1 MREIPECLNRR
12 YLMLDKLIK
21 DLSSNLP
28 PPGSVDESASCDNNQ
43 VGIKMMCDFWNIL
56 QDDPECN
63 LTQEVQQR
71 LCGEADCSGM
81 YGPARVDCFRASKD
95 QDSNKGKELPVNR
108 VTRIRVEK
116 DPKSPNRH
124 GCCANSTDGDKLP
137 LSQVLCNLKE
147 AASYDKKC
155 NIRVGELMTAQAEL
169 KEQIQILEEREKQG
183 GELLKQADAMWS
195 CMEESYKKK
204 VAESQDRYAVLT
216 KELKEIE
223 QSANKWRKN
232 KKDLEF
238 QMQNITQC
246 NEDIKEKIKQ
256 KKNDLK
262 IMDLEIIDFKNR
274 IESNDKDL
282 YKAKNSYKAKK
293 EASDARIATIASEMA
308 QVEKKLAVEYKHKA
322 DKEQEGV
329 QYVKEA
335 REDLQKICRVL
346 LQKKLENE
354 DLQAEKEALIQDIDL
369 LKQTCD
375 NCKEKCANKEKSIEE
390 EIKKVE
396 ADLIEFRKKCIKCHE
411 CTDTIDVRKFCTD
424 CPRCLAERDCLY
436 EGDHCSL
443 DHSMDCVCMSVKQ
456 KFLDNVFD
464 NMYTVLERQ
473 SKTCPGKAVA
483 DCVLNCLKRSR
494 NGKLNEETR
503 KVLQE
508 FILSTVK
515 KNLNLTIVGGAV
527 KTRCEMDPETYKQL
541 MVCLKEVA
549 VTKPVKEDKGT
560 GSRKEP
566 CRRWGGP
573 SECHCP
579 KGPKACICTK
589 KALPPPTDPVSCGP
603 QPADEKESPSKICPV
618 REPLACSL
626 DCGMLGLPGASDLKR
641 EPCAGQSCA
650 FSKNSKNMRAA
661 QCMLGTE
668 ALASIHHHP
677 TPPLVP
683 NLLATDKKAA
693 CTCGG
698 KAVKPCPCHRD
709 AKHLKAEVKD
719 ECNKGT
725 CANFRKP
732 STNRPEDV
740 YEQVGI
746 SRQRQGR
753 SPQANAKKRAGQNV
767 AKDQFKIAIN
777 NENGKA
783 KNQFTK
789 LTKTKSGRVAMELDE
804 DIIELLEQKSKYD
817 SYLYISV
824 RKTDSGNLLLYF
836 DTKGNDVDNTQR
848 VTVRQTPSGTRLL
861 DIHKT
866 MMNMLRETLSNRVP
880 NSSISKSIKLSVSS
894 TREDSPTKVP
904 KLSDEYLKKIG
915 NETQSLKNNIMPSQD
930 MKDKIEG
937 KEDIRCP
944 CPAGSPVSVCSK
956 VKSDTNSPIKD
967 GSNPLTIVDKE
978 NLKCKNTGKCPKAMP
993 DSVCCKLKDDTNCP
1007 SDLVEPKDISGPSPS
1022 IKDKYFPI
1030 KPNKK
1035 ADNSCTC
1042 PKGSPDRSCCKQTNL
1057 PQKGIRRATDT
1068 VLPQSHKEDKNMCS
1082 CPKSIPLP
1090 VCSKQS
1096 KVIPSTEKHIKSK
1109 LITKAEEVTSN
1120 RKSDISGS
1128 EVREDESDFI
1138 SELTYLY
1145 KEGNANIFVKVRGK
1159 NGIMRILSTVVT
1171 KTESGTIAFYGGDIS
1186 SLKNT
1191 EYDGTDLPVLLSK
1204 TASGTLFINLESTD
1218 EKVNAM
1224 LRKTPSGGILLIP
1237 KTCKEC
1243 KRHSSEELF
1252 KVVVTG
1258 VTTSPVELPAV
1269 LKMTLSEN
1277 YIILLDKEFEK
1288 HCKEVFDEL
1297 VGLKTECF
1305 VDLHRTDSGDY
1316 IIELD
1321 TEGNAPTDKNNALL
1335 IKSSSGNL
1343 KVLVHGPVFEALLPD
1358 LSSKSS
1364 ASSAKAFGQII
1375 NKLPASS
1382 REIHR
1387 ENLRKSKRLD
1397 RKASSDTQIY
1407 EKIKVQL
1414 QENKQLLSEPSAIL
1428 KRTDSGQYS
1437 IVLNKES
1444 KKAFINNLQHYLTT
1458 NSEGLIPIRRSNSG
1472 QIIIS
1477 LNNNNEGK
1485 GNFGSLKITSS
1496 GNIYILVDEDIIK
1509 DMSKDSKDILDKT
1522 GSKRP
1527 RNIADLIATVSKAV
1541 ATTCHAKP
1549 DDCDCDTTK
1558 CICDELQLETIDWS
1572 QENPAKFVSPIL
1584 KKNIVESVDRR
1595 HPIPRDE
1602 PPHIVIKPNCDCG
1615 ALPNSKFGS
1624 TEQCFIVVDSVC
1636 PFHKD
1641 RYKAVSNELL
1651 EISGLCKTHEKNNDN
1666 EILELEANHDIPS
1679 KGEQREVW
1687 DSLNYLPPQLPSFL
1701 KDVCYR

>member
-155 NIRVGELMTAQAEL
+155 NVRVGELMTAQAEL

-293 EASDARIATIASEMA
+293 EASDARIATIASEMT

-683 NLLATDKKAA
+683 ALLATDKKVPSVPEQQSGVLTSSRRPDFDCDCSNLPMKYLLSSNTSQNKICRYCA
-693 CTCGG
+693 CSSNYVSRESRNPFVKKIRKKGNIINICRNSRSDNDTSLVEDVQLGLDVGFKISQRNKTIINKPDDDIKIILCPKFQHASCDDKIEKTLGTSDV
-698 KAVKPCPCHRD
+698 KATIIEST
-709 AKHLKAEVKD
+709 HLKLKHKSSAKVLQKCKSFEASFVGRKVGETVKQLMKDIVIPHMPPTNNLSSSEVEWVTLKSLYKEISSLTKLEDLSTDTVNEVEVKCETLEASKEFRLLNKNTPEVKSISILSNIVKSQQSMSD
-719 ECNKGT
+719 KEASDKKSFDAVISETIHKPQKCGNVGAEELKIKLLEDIRQTYNISVETSLENVKDRELNGRKINNTRKCLVKLEEKELDPYECNCIKT
-725 CANFRKP
+725 QNRNPANRKSTFRKIKKAAP
-732 STNRPEDV
+732 VDPDNYS
-740 YEQVGI
+740 QI
-746 SRQRQGR
+746 S
-753 SPQANAKKRAGQNV
+753 
-767 AKDQFKIAIN
+767 
-777 NENGKA
+777 
-783 KNQFTK
+783 
-789 LTKTKSGRVAMELDE
+789 
-804 DIIELLEQKSKYD
+804 
-817 SYLYISV
+817 
-824 RKTDSGNLLLYF
+824 
-836 DTKGNDVDNTQR
+836 DTKKGFPISQKLKHKLDKSDNK
-848 VTVRQTPSGTRLL
+848 V
-861 DIHKT
+861 K
-866 MMNMLRETLSNRVP
+866 
-880 NSSISKSIKLSVSS
+880 IKA
-894 TREDSPTKVP
+894 
-904 KLSDEYLKKIG
+904 
-915 NETQSLKNNIMPSQD
+915 QLKNN
-930 MKDKIEG
+930 
-937 KEDIRCP
+937 
-944 CPAGSPVSVCSK
+944 
-956 VKSDTNSPIKD
+956 
-967 GSNPLTIVDKE
+967 
-978 NLKCKNTGKCPKAMP
+978 
-993 DSVCCKLKDDTNCP
+993 
-1007 SDLVEPKDISGPSPS
+1007 
-1022 IKDKYFPI
+1022 
-1030 KPNKK
+1030 
-1035 ADNSCTC
+1035 
-1042 PKGSPDRSCCKQTNL
+1042 
-1057 PQKGIRRATDT
+1057 TD
-1068 VLPQSHKEDKNMCS
+1068 VL
-1082 CPKSIPLP
+1082 
-1090 VCSKQS
+1090 
-1096 KVIPSTEKHIKSK
+1096 
-1109 LITKAEEVTSN
+1109 
-1120 RKSDISGS
+1120 R
-1128 EVREDESDFI
+1128 
-1138 SELTYLY
+1138 
-1145 KEGNANIFVKVRGK
+1145 
-1159 NGIMRILSTVVT
+1159 
-1171 KTESGTIAFYGGDIS
+1171 
-1186 SLKNT
+1186 
-1191 EYDGTDLPVLLSK
+1191 
-1204 TASGTLFINLESTD
+1204 
-1218 EKVNAM
+1218 
-1224 LRKTPSGGILLIP
+1224 
-1237 KTCKEC
+1237 
-1243 KRHSSEELF
+1243 
-1252 KVVVTG
+1252 
-1258 VTTSPVELPAV
+1258 
-1269 LKMTLSEN
+1269 
-1277 YIILLDKEFEK
+1277 
-1288 HCKEVFDEL
+1288 
-1297 VGLKTECF
+1297 
-1305 VDLHRTDSGDY
+1305 
-1316 IIELD
+1316 
-1321 TEGNAPTDKNNALL
+1321 
-1335 IKSSSGNL
+1335 
-1343 KVLVHGPVFEALLPD
+1343 
-1358 LSSKSS
+1358 
-1364 ASSAKAFGQII
+1364 
-1375 NKLPASS
+1375 
-1382 REIHR
+1382 
-1387 ENLRKSKRLD
+1387 
-1397 RKASSDTQIY
+1397 
-1407 EKIKVQL
+1407 
-1414 QENKQLLSEPSAIL
+1414 
-1428 KRTDSGQYS
+1428 
-1437 IVLNKES
+1437 LNKRKKIS
-1444 KKAFINNLQHYLTT
+1444 KK
-1458 NSEGLIPIRRSNSG
+1458 
-1472 QIIIS
+1472 
-1477 LNNNNEGK
+1477 
-1485 GNFGSLKITSS
+1485 
-1496 GNIYILVDEDIIK
+1496 
-1509 DMSKDSKDILDKT
+1509 
-1522 GSKRP
+1522 
-1527 RNIADLIATVSKAV
+1527 
-1541 ATTCHAKP
+1541 HA
-1549 DDCDCDTTK
+1549 
-1558 CICDELQLETIDWS
+1558 S
-1572 QENPAKFVSPIL
+1572 
-1584 KKNIVESVDRR
+1584 R
-1595 HPIPRDE
+1595 
-1602 PPHIVIKPNCDCG
+1602 
-1615 ALPNSKFGS
+1615 
-1624 TEQCFIVVDSVC
+1624 
-1636 PFHKD
+1636 
-1641 RYKAVSNELL
+1641 
-1651 EISGLCKTHEKNNDN
+1651 
-1666 EILELEANHDIPS
+1666 
-1679 KGEQREVW
+1679 
-1687 DSLNYLPPQLPSFL
+1687 
-1701 KDVCYR
+1701 